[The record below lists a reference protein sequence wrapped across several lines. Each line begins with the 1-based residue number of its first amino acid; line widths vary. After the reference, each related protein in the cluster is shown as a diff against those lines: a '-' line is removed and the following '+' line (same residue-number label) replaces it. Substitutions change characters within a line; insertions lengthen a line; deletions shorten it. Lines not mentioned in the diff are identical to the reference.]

1 MNEFIIFC
9 LGFAAASVVFILLK
23 LWQRIAA
30 LEESQRTRLPYKAID
45 NLEDL
50 QAVLLDVE
58 RYLEATKIRTQAA
71 QELYGM
77 IRNGNFDPDRPAGR
91 RPEP

>member
-1 MNEFIIFC
+1 MNELIIFLAGC
-9 LGFAAASVVFILLK
+9 AATTVVFIIIK
-23 LWQRIAA
+23 LFQRIAA
-30 LEESQRTRLPYKAID
+30 LEEGQRTRLPYKAID

-58 RYLEATKIRTQAA
+58 RYLEATQIRTRAA

-91 RPEP
+91 RPE